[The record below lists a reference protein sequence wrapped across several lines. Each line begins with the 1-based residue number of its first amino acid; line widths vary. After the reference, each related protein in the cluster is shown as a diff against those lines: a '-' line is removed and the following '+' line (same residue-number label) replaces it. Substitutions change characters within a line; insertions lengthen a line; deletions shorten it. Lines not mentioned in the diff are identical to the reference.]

1 MQHKV
6 KWTLVVKISILEVLK
21 LIKHRFGNDNYPK
34 GCDPTRTYTI
44 PHLTPL
50 CDFCIKQYTYFP
62 HNLIR
67 VQACPYR
74 LHVWFYMVS
83 LVTKKCTV
91 V

>member
-50 CDFCIKQYTYFP
+50 CDFCIKQ
-62 HNLIR
+62 
-67 VQACPYR
+67 
-74 LHVWFYMVS
+74 
-83 LVTKKCTV
+83 
-91 V
+91 